1 MYQVTPPVAKIED
14 GYLSDH
20 KMCTLEVRIGKISI
34 GKSFWKFNNTLL
46 LDDDFIS
53 KARDATVD
61 IIRVNDIDNISRVLL
76 LQTVL
81 CVLRGWII
89 SSSSAKKRELGRRLR
104 ELDEN
109 INTLSAEETEANNVL
124 LSELRAERDQYV
136 GEITRGNMLKCRAN
150 WRQYGEKGTKYFQGL
165 VKRNMYRTVFE
176 SMELRHTK
184 PGKKTADNNEM
195 L

>member
-1 MYQVTPPVAKIED
+1 MV
-14 GYLSDH
+14 SDH
-20 KMCTLEVRIGKISI
+20 KMCTLEVRTGKISI

-53 KARDATVD
+53 KAREAIVD
-61 IIRVNDIDNISRVLL
+61 IVRVNDTDNISRVLL

-89 SSSSAKKRELGRRLR
+89 SSSSAKKRERGRRLR

-109 INTLSAEETEANNVL
+109 INTLSAEESESNNVL

-150 WRQYGEKGTKYFQGL
+150 WRQYGEKGTKYFHGL
-165 VKRNMYRTVFE
+165 VRNMYPKVGLEIDKHYSLELCFSIEKQSETVWRGGC
-176 SMELRHTK
+176 L
-184 PGKKTADNNEM
+184 A
-195 L
+195 